1 MFAVLV
7 CGYVFFKTRNGD
19 MPQLMLFGYYSL
31 STDENDD
38 SIKIVSVPTVLFW
51 CRWRWMDEVEGLKK
65 GMETRV

>member
-1 MFAVLV
+1 
-7 CGYVFFKTRNGD
+7 

-31 STDENDD
+31 SNDENDD
-38 SIKIVSVPTVLFW
+38 PIKIVSVPTVLFW